1 MFDFTPMW
9 APDFSGSSA
18 APPAIQRG
26 NLVSEH
32 HIVSPKVYVTIF
44 AVLMICTFL
53 TVAAAK
59 VDLNQYF
66 SGLNVIVALTI
77 ATFKASLVVLF
88 FMHGKYSPKRTQ
100 LVIVC
105 SVFWLAI
112 MLFMT
117 MSDYI
122 SRPWL

>member
-1 MFDFTPMW
+1 
-9 APDFSGSSA
+9 
-18 APPAIQRG
+18 
-26 NLVSEH
+26 VSEH
-32 HIVSPKVYVTIF
+32 HIVSPKLYLGIF
-44 AVLMICTFL
+44 AALMVCTAL
-53 TVAAAK
+53 TVFAAT

-66 SGLNVIVALTI
+66 RGLNVIIALVI

-100 LVIVC
+100 LIIIC
-105 SVFWLAI
+105 SVFWLAV

>member
-1 MFDFTPMW
+1 
-9 APDFSGSSA
+9 
-18 APPAIQRG
+18 
-26 NLVSEH
+26 VSEH
-32 HIVSPKVYVTIF
+32 HIVSPKLYVVIF
-44 AVLMICTFL
+44 ATLMVCTIL
-53 TVAAAK
+53 TVAAAE
-59 VDLNQYF
+59 VDLNRYI

-77 ATFKASLVVLF
+77 AVFKASLVVLF

-100 LVIVC
+100 LVIVA

-122 SRPWL
+122 SRPWS

>member
-1 MFDFTPMW
+1 
-9 APDFSGSSA
+9 
-18 APPAIQRG
+18 
-26 NLVSEH
+26 VSEH
-32 HIVSPKVYVTIF
+32 HIVSPKIYVVIF
-44 AVLMICTFL
+44 VALMVCTLL
-53 TVAAAK
+53 TVYAAT

-66 SGLNVIVALTI
+66 SGLNIIVALAI
-77 ATFKASLVVLF
+77 ATLKASLVVLF

-122 SRPWL
+122 TRLWS